1 MSAATAGSGV
11 IRGRVTSGSGDP
23 VEGAAVMI
31 GGNSPSHVDIA
42 ALTSP
47 AGEYELVG
55 LVPGE
60 YEILANA
67 GTEVLV
73 RHVDVAAGEVAELH
87 FVANDR

>member
-11 IRGRVTSGSGDP
+11 IRGRVTTGSGDP

-73 RHVDVAAGEVAELH
+73 RYVDVAAGEVAELH